1 MSGLWVVT
9 KQRKKDAARL
19 ANEGVR
25 EARLEQK
32 RVHAQTVRKEKTHE
46 ATASRLERKREHAR
60 VVRAAESPEARTSRL
75 ECIRACI
82 DCTY

>member
-46 ATASRLERKREHAR
+46 ATASRLEQKREHAR
-60 VVRAAESPEARTSRL
+60 GSKSCGVPRGKNKNV
-75 ECIRACI
+75 
-82 DCTY
+82 